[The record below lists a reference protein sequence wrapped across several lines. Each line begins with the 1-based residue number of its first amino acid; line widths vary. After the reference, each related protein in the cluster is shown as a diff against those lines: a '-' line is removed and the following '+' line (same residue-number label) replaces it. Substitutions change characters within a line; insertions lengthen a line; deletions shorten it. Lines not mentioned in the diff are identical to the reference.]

1 MNFDNLALGLLEQ
14 EIIEVIFN
22 SCFSVAN
29 LVGKGGDKS
38 AILGLAVVVE
48 GGDCA
53 GFFSSQCFVPKIK
66 ACAGLLLR
74 SSSKLN

>member
-1 MNFDNLALGLLEQ
+1 
-14 EIIEVIFN
+14 
-22 SCFSVAN
+22 
-29 LVGKGGDKS
+29 
-38 AILGLAVVVE
+38 VVE